1 MTPAQRIRLA
11 RRHGGL
17 SQAELA
23 RAVGVQ
29 RSAVSHWEAANGK
42 SPSAAHLR
50 EIALATITS
59 FEWLATGRGAMALSR
74 EQILDSIPAA
84 DALLVEEMIELRLVR
99 AFRDIPMASRAALVE
114 IAEELAVQR
123 VGRVRRVRA
132 NGASPSLRSHGRMLR
147 KSQYHSEALPD

>member
-11 RRHGGL
+11 RRHGGQ

-59 FEWLATGRGAMALSR
+59 FEWLATGRGKMALTR

-84 DALLVEEMIELRLVR
+84 EAMLVEEPIELRLLR

-123 VGRVRRVRA
+123 IGRARRVRA
-132 NGASPSLRSHGRMLR
+132 NTASPSLRSHGRALR
-147 KSQYHSEALPD
+147 KPQYKPGVLPD